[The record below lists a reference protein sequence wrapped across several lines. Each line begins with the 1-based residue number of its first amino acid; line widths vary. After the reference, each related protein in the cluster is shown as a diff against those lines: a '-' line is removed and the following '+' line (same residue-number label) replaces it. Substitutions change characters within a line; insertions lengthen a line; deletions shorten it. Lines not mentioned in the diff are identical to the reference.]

1 MAAKVGHKLTGAS
14 LEAHVA
20 LRSSCRAEGLA
31 LRAAAAAAVA
41 AAAVATAAAG
51 AVGTAASRDSGGLV
65 ELLQSDLLVQD
76 EVVPVP
82 HVVGVQLLN
91 KQINKYSYSIVYIV
105 IDNIG
110 VKFKFY

>member
-1 MAAKVGHKLTGAS
+1 MAAKVGYKLTGAS

-31 LRAAAAAAVA
+31 LRAAAAAAV

-105 IDNIG
+105 IENIG
-110 VKFKFY
+110 GKFKFY

>member
-20 LRSSCRAEGLA
+20 LRSSCRAEGL
-31 LRAAAAAAVA
+31 
-41 AAAVATAAAG
+41 
-51 AVGTAASRDSGGLV
+51 
-65 ELLQSDLLVQD
+65 D

-105 IDNIG
+105 IENIG